1 MKQPDKKRFAIGTVV
16 VVAAIAFLIASGL
29 KSNTL
34 QAMPVGALRKADTSV
49 KSHVGQRLR
58 VRGFVS
64 HKPLRRVVEN
74 GAPSQSGGVG
84 SVQFFEIV
92 DANQTL
98 AIEYRDALPETFK
111 PGSPVQADGVYY
123 APGKFR
129 ADHVLTKC
137 PSKYQAEQVEG
148 AEKGAAKAGAKSKS
162 DYPQPAAESRKTQ
175 KTSL

>member
-1 MKQPDKKRFAIGTVV
+1 MMQPDKKRFAVGTLV
-16 VVAAIAFLIASGL
+16 VVAAFAFLIASGL

-34 QAMPVGALRKADTSV
+34 QAMPVGALRKADTSPQ
-49 KSHVGQRLR
+49 SHVGQRLR

-64 HKPLRRVVEN
+64 HKPLRRLVEN
-74 GAPSQSGGVG
+74 GATSAVGGSG

-137 PSKYQAEQVEG
+137 PSKYQAEQV
-148 AEKGAAKAGAKSKS
+148 KGAKSGEGKAGG
-162 DYPQPAAESRKTQ
+162 DYSRPALESRKTQ
-175 KTSL
+175 KASL